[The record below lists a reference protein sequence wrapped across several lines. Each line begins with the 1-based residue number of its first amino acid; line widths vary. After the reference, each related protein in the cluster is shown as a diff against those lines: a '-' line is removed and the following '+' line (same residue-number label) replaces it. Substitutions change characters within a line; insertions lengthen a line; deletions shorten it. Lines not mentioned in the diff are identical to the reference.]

1 MWTQRPSLAGG
12 RIGFFTSENPIC
24 RRRVRLAGLPTSRN
38 WVFGK
43 EDIEEL
49 IFMLAESGEVG
60 EEVAVR
66 PSR

>member
-1 MWTQRPSLAGG
+1 MKLAGVP
-12 RIGFFTSENPIC
+12 S
-24 RRRVRLAGLPTSRN
+24 SRN

-60 EEVAVR
+60 DEVAVR